1 MPAAYPT
8 FRMKLLAILQLCI
21 VLSYMLWIFGW
32 PFLGEVFTHRS
43 RELVFQTVMGRGELA
58 VKYLGEAQR
67 EANQARFATL
77 PVEQQQLIQ
86 RASQIQAQD
95 LSRPF
100 LIKIFS
106 GVQGILELPPLF
118 IAWLVF
124 GLLLPI
130 WVLKAKPWIR
140 GAVWLLPFIT
150 LLYAIDN
157 RQFGGE
163 LIDPEASLY
172 PAEESLIVNYGN
184 GRLSTSIAEQHVELK
199 EAWDRYLV
207 AEWSKNAAEP
217 YEDKLQAGN
226 YYFQA
231 ARAERI
237 AAAPIPSLQKKF
249 SAKDSFW
256 LLGVFLFWNLL
267 FALICSQKIMNRI
280 R

>member
-43 RELVFQTVMGRGELA
+43 RELIFQTTMGRGELA
-58 VKYLGEAQR
+58 VKYLSETQR
-67 EANQARFATL
+67 ETNQARFSTL
-77 PVEQQQLIQ
+77 PVKQQQLIQ
-86 RASQIQAQD
+86 KASQIQAQD

-106 GVQGILELPPLF
+106 GIKGILELPPLF

-130 WVLKAKPWIR
+130 WVLKAKSWIR
-140 GAVWLLPFIT
+140 SAVWLLPFIT

-157 RQFGGE
+157 RQFGRT
-163 LIDPEASLY
+163 LIDPETSLY
-172 PAEESLIVNYGN
+172 PAEETLIAKYGN
-184 GRLSTSIAEQHVELK
+184 GKLSPGIVEQHTELK

-207 AEWSKNAAEP
+207 AEWTKNTAEMQ
-217 YEDKLQAGN
+217 EDKLQAAN

-237 AAAPIPSLQKKF
+237 ANAPIPSLQEKF
-249 SAKDSFW
+249 SAKHSIW
-256 LLGVFLFWNLL
+256 LLGAFLFWNLL
-267 FALICSQKIMNRI
+267 FAVVCSRNPD
-280 R
+280 